1 MLKEKTGRVTFMPLN
16 RLKPKTLQPLI
27 HQMLNL
33 SWKNYVLIANTKK
46 PSSKSSARRACVE
59 TLRSLLPM
67 NTSVNGRL
75 PVLVL
80 FHGQSYFTLFLIYT
94 KFRFRSAGQTGSG
107 FASGNTYPYHP
118 DLLMRSSTRPF
129 IVSFEYHLGQSG
141 FLGQYTPFAS
151 R

>member
-33 SWKNYVLIANTKK
+33 SWKNYVSIANTKK
-46 PSSKSSARRACVE
+46 PSSKSSARPACVE

-67 NTSVNGRL
+67 NTSLNGRL

-80 FHGQSYFTLFLIYT
+80 FHGQSYFTLFIIYT
-94 KFRFRSAGQTGSG
+94 KFRFRSAGQNRWRVRFWEHTPLPS
-107 FASGNTYPYHP
+107 
-118 DLLMRSSTRPF
+118 RF
-129 IVSFEYHLGQSG
+129 INEIFNETFYRIV
-141 FLGQYTPFAS
+141 
-151 R
+151 